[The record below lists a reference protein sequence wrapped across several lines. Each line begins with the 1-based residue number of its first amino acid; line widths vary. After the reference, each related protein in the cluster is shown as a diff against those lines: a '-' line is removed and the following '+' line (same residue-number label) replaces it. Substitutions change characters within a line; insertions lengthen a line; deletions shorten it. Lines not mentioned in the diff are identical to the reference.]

1 MTTSLHEILKD
12 TLRCIEPKKNIV
24 HPIKRKV
31 TEILCSRLYWI
42 RILANIRRHHQSVW
56 RLTALWIVL
65 RWSSSGMRLR
75 RRHDIAADLLGGL
88 PLRLL

>member
-12 TLRCIEPKKNIV
+12 TLRCIEPEKNIV
-24 HPIKRKV
+24 HPVKRKV
-31 TEILCSRLYWI
+31 TEILRSRLYWV

-56 RLTALWIVL
+56 RLSALWIIL

-75 RRHDIAADLLGGL
+75 RRHDVAADLLGGL
-88 PLRLL
+88 SLWLL